1 MSLLATD
8 VMDASP
14 PTVSPDMTVTAL
26 AAFLVEQKLDGA
38 CVVADGALHGVVTAM
53 DLVFQSQPPHLPSF
67 FHFLE
72 ALIPLES
79 TAKVEQDLKKI
90 AGATVRDVMSTQVF
104 TAAPDDS
111 VATIAEKMVS
121 HHLSI
126 VPVVDSSGRLI
137 GAVTKA
143 GILRRAYGPS

>member
-1 MSLLATD
+1 
-8 VMDASP
+8 
-14 PTVSPDMTVTAL
+14 
-26 AAFLVEQKLDGA
+26 
-38 CVVADGALHGVVTAM
+38 M